1 MKNIIVALGLV
12 EWESQFVSG
21 LGHPMFGLNVAR
33 RCVDGVDVRAA
44 IQVIDCQGVIVTD
57 ATPRIDQDLLAELGE
72 IPLIAI
78 TSNPDFWNDFG
89 VAHCISLDSTNP
101 TSFVKLV
108 AEYLSEETQA
118 PKAVTPAKGLH
129 IAVAGFG
136 GSCGRT
142 MTTKELG
149 WQLAKHFGS
158 SIMIDADTYGP
169 SLDQELGYE
178 PNLNGIL
185 EVCRSLEKRSELA
198 QHDFDLLPEIEPG
211 LSVIP
216 GLPRVSRWTDLRV
229 PALRELWLRA
239 KQQYEFVIS
248 DVGPI
253 LELDHSLLHE
263 TSLPRRHATAL
274 TALESAQVTIIC
286 ARADSVG
293 LARLVRGYLE
303 FHELFSK
310 SDVHV
315 VLWGV
320 SSVAHARDVCSAV
333 SRHTGIGSITVIPFD
348 WEASQNALMSNSF
361 ISKQNPK
368 HEIAKQFEKLA
379 NTIEQHRQSENV
391 LLELVKPRKK
401 LLRRAA

>member
-1 MKNIIVALGLV
+1 M
-12 EWESQFVSG
+12 
-21 LGHPMFGLNVAR
+21 
-33 RCVDGVDVRAA
+33 
-44 IQVIDCQGVIVTD
+44 
-57 ATPRIDQDLLAELGE
+57 
-72 IPLIAI
+72 
-78 TSNPDFWNDFG
+78 
-89 VAHCISLDSTNP
+89 
-101 TSFVKLV
+101 
-108 AEYLSEETQA
+108 
-118 PKAVTPAKGLH
+118 
-129 IAVAGFG
+129 
-136 GSCGRT
+136 
-142 MTTKELG
+142 
-149 WQLAKHFGS
+149 
-158 SIMIDADTYGP
+158 
-169 SLDQELGYE
+169 
-178 PNLNGIL
+178 
-185 EVCRSLEKRSELA
+185 
-198 QHDFDLLPEIEPG
+198 
-211 LSVIP
+211 
-216 GLPRVSRWTDLRV
+216 
-229 PALRELWLRA
+229 
-239 KQQYEFVIS
+239 
-248 DVGPI
+248 
-253 LELDHSLLHE
+253 
-263 TSLPRRHATAL
+263 

-361 ISKQNPK
+361 ISKQYPK